1 MEFAML
7 SLLWLTWRT
16 RFIAAPF
23 LWKSDFLNEQI
34 KAHCKSLKEMLES
47 FVLQGFQS
55 GSSNLWFNLKEN
67 FQKDFS
73 HQWHLKLSRWWAGTV
88 ERVGKAARV
97 LRELDSIGY
106 FRVIITHTSCIYTF
120 LKITLWW
127 LLEVSHVTW
136 TICSEG
142 KHRKL
147 TQGLSMPDCR
157 LLFSHWRNT
166 LLFKFFLLI
175 LGTIQV
181 LKKKECSQSVI
192 IPLYSWTLPHFNMQ
206 ISPL

>member
-1 MEFAML
+1 MVIGSMRTLML
-7 SLLWLTWRT
+7 TWLVGFCCVFLLWLTRRT

-23 LWKSDFLNEQI
+23 LWKSDFLNGQI

-55 GSSNLWFNLKEN
+55 GSYNLWFNLKEN

-88 ERVGKAARV
+88 ESVGKAAHV

-106 FRVIITHTSCIYTF
+106 FRVIVTHTSCIYTF
-120 LKITLWW
+120 LKITFWW

-136 TICSEG
+136 MICSER
-142 KHRKL
+142 KNRKL
-147 TQGLSMPDCR
+147 MQGLLMPICR
-157 LLFSHWRNT
+157 LLFSRWQNT
-166 LLFKFFLLI
+166 LLFKIFLLI

-181 LKKKECSQSVI
+181 LKK
-192 IPLYSWTLPHFNMQ
+192 N
-206 ISPL
+206 